1 MFHCACKQE
10 GVDLIFRLSKI
21 YEKDEISFHYFR
33 TIDELLVISQRYQL
47 DLIIIAGTGN
57 FMKELE
63 LVRMV
68 KSHIFLSIIP
78 TVLYHTD
85 PAEDIIISGFQN
97 GVEEFL
103 YGSWKDKLFEVRLKM
118 VAERSRRDISFN
130 PSTSL
135 PGPGLIEKEIERLI
149 KLEADFALC
158 YADLDDF
165 KAYND
170 YYGYYYGDRLIRLTA
185 RIIRDAVF
193 DVCREGFVGH
203 IGGDDFMYIIP
214 PDNINLVCE
223 SIIKV
228 FDAIIPY
235 RYAEEDRDR
244 GTIQTKNRKGEL
256 EIFNMLSIS
265 IAVLV
270 NKRGNFTHVGEM
282 SHMLAD
288 LKKYA
293 KTLKGSNFVVER
305 RKKY

>member
-1 MFHCACKQE
+1 MFHCACRQE
-10 GVDLIFRLSKI
+10 GVDLVFRLSKMF
-21 YEKDEISFHYFR
+21 EQNQISIHYFR
-33 TIDELLVISQRYQL
+33 TIEELLVISQRYQL
-47 DLIIIAGTGN
+47 DLAVIAGTGP
-57 FMKELE
+57 FLKELE
-63 LVRMV
+63 LVRMI
-68 KSHIFLSIIP
+68 KSHIFLSIVP
-78 TVLYHTD
+78 TVMYHPD
-85 PAEDIIISGFQN
+85 PAEDILIAGYQN
-97 GVEEFL
+97 GVEDFL
-103 YGSWKDKLFEVRLKM
+103 FGPWKDKLFEVRLKM
-118 VAERSRRDISFN
+118 LAERSRRDISFN
-130 PSTSL
+130 PSTAL

-170 YYGYYYGDRLIRLTA
+170 YYGYYYGDHMIRLTA

-193 DVCREGFVGH
+193 DICREGFVGH

-214 PDNINLVCE
+214 PGQVSFVCE

-228 FDAIIPY
+228 FDAIAPY
-235 RYAEEDRDR
+235 RYAAEDRDR
-244 GTIQTKNRKGEL
+244 GVIQTRNRKGEM
-256 EIFNMLSIS
+256 ETFNLLSIS

-270 NKRGNFTHVGEM
+270 NKRGNFTHIGEM

-293 KTLKGSNFVVER
+293 KSLHGSNYVVER